1 MVDNGGFTIDGIPA
15 STYGV
20 ELAYAPGQPFLP
32 STRDRTVEITG
43 RAGNYWFD
51 SDLGPRTFSLPCR
64 FTGCADAAAL
74 DVLIRA
80 FARIFT
86 HVRGKPRQLALIF
99 DDSTDVS
106 YMVRY
111 NGQIPFDRAWVGCS
125 EFTLELIADDPYAYE
140 PEDDT
145 TISPVTTSGSIAGTV
160 TSSGEVET
168 PAEICITNNGGA
180 AVDGFEIKVI
190 YEVT

>member
-1 MVDNGGFTIDGIPA
+1 MTDNGGFTIDGIPA

-20 ELAYAPGQPFLP
+20 TLAYAPGQPMLP
-32 STRDRTVEITG
+32 ETRDRTVDITG

-64 FTGCADAAAL
+64 FEGAANAAAL
-74 DVLIRA
+74 DTLIRA

-99 DDSTDVS
+99 DDAPTLS
-106 YMVRY
+106 YLVRY
-111 NGQIPFDRAWVGCS
+111 AGQIPFDRAWVGCS
-125 EFTLELIADDPYAYE
+125 EFTLNLIADDPYAYE
-140 PEDDT
+140 EEDAT
-145 TISPVTTSGSIAGTV
+145 TIDITTSGGVAAIIPSTGN
-160 TSSGEVET
+160 VET
-168 PAEICITNNGGA
+168 PAEFCITNNGSA
-180 AVDGFEIKVI
+180 PIAGFTVKVN

>member
-20 ELAYAPGQPFLP
+20 TLRYAPGQPFLP
-32 STRDRTVEITG
+32 STRDRTVEIPG
-43 RAGNYWFD
+43 RAGTYWFD
-51 SDLGPRTFSLPCR
+51 SDLGQRTFSLPCDFR
-64 FTGCADAAAL
+64 NCADAAAL

-86 HVRGKPRQLALIF
+86 HVRGKPRQLSLIF
-99 DDSTDVS
+99 DDSPALT

-111 NGQIPFDRAWVGCS
+111 AGQIPFDRAWVGCS

-145 TISPVTTSGSIAGTV
+145 IITPVTTSGSIAGTV

-168 PAEICITNNGGA
+168 PAEICITNNGGI
-180 AVDGFEIKVI
+180 AVDGFTIRVI

>member
-1 MVDNGGFTIDGIPA
+1 MVDNGGFTIDGIAA
-15 STYGV
+15 STYGI
-20 ELAYAPGQPFLP
+20 ELMYAPGQPFLP
-32 STRDRTVEITG
+32 STRDRSVEIPG
-43 RAGNYWFD
+43 RAGAYWFD
-51 SDLGPRTFSLPCR
+51 SDLGQRTFSLPCR
-64 FTGCADAAAL
+64 FTGAADAAAL

-80 FARIFT
+80 FARVFT
-86 HVRGKPRQLALIF
+86 HVRGRPRQLALIF
-99 DDSTDVS
+99 DDSPDLH

-125 EFTLELIADDPYAYE
+125 EFTLELVADDPYAYE
-140 PEDDT
+140 GEDDT
-145 TISPVTTSGSIAGTV
+145 TISPVTTSGSIVGTV

-180 AVDGFEIKVI
+180 PVVGFIIEVI

>member
-1 MVDNGGFTIDGIPA
+1 MVDNGGFMIDGEAA

-20 ELAYAPGQPFLP
+20 ELMYAPGQPFLP
-32 STRDRTVEITG
+32 GTRDRVVEIPG

-74 DVLIRA
+74 DTLIRA
-80 FARIFT
+80 FARIFV
-86 HVRGKPRQLALIF
+86 HVRGRPRQLELEF
-99 DDSTDVS
+99 DDAPGLK
-106 YMVRY
+106 YLVRY

-140 PEDDT
+140 PEDAT
-145 TISPVTTSGSIAGTV
+145 TATITATGVPGTTV
-160 TSSGEVET
+160 TSSGNVET
-168 PAEICITNNGGA
+168 PAEFCFTNNGGA
-180 AVDGFEIKVI
+180 GVSGFTITVN